1 MTSSKMLFKGWHCT
15 ASEMHWRDKTGVHGD
30 SRRVEF
36 REHEKQKLCQKAR
49 ANALQNARIFISSLY
64 IILHSIRY
72 AAAVISSA
80 PLSPPPRLHY
90 FVRARRRRR
99 FRVDER
105 R

>member
-1 MTSSKMLFKGWHCT
+1 VFGGQKG
-15 ASEMHWRDKTGVHGD
+15 
-30 SRRVEF
+30 F
-36 REHEKQKLCQKAR
+36 EKALAKSVQKAV
-49 ANALQNARIFISSLY
+49 QNARIFISSLY
-64 IILHSIRY
+64 IILHSILRY

-80 PLSPPPRLHY
+80 SLSPPPRLHN